1 MHLSGAISGFVSYL
15 INTVGDFP
23 LTYGWEVIDKDSAVG
38 GEGGVDFFTMHP
50 VLPSQASRSRAACTA
65 FITAT
70 ASEPRL
76 QRAKLRLTCC

>member
-38 GEGGVDFFTMHP
+38 GGGGGLFYDA
-50 VLPSQASRSRAACTA
+50 PSVAQPSFS
-65 FITAT
+65 IT
-70 ASEPRL
+70 
-76 QRAKLRLTCC
+76 CFMYCIYHCY